1 MAAAGRS
8 AIARVRVINDSIET
22 AIAIA
27 RDGSRL
33 RIEID
38 GVPAMMVT
46 VEWPSPERLRLTAQH
61 GMPSEFLL
69 SRDGDMTV
77 VNHRGTRWQLLVLS
91 EVAALARVD
100 RKTSSSSSD
109 ILSELPGAI
118 TVINVTAGAHVL
130 AGDVLVVME
139 SMKLIFPLVA
149 PRDGTIATLRCA
161 IGDIVARG
169 QTLVQLE
176 PLAEPKPT

>member
-8 AIARVRVINDSIET
+8 ATARVRVINDSTET
-22 AIAIA
+22 VIGIA
-27 RDGSRL
+27 RDGNRL

-38 GVPAMMVT
+38 DAPAMMVT

-100 RKTSSSSSD
+100 RKTSSSGSD
-109 ILSELPGAI
+109 ILAELPGAV
-118 TVINVTAGAHVL
+118 TVINVTSGTQVQ

-149 PRDGTIATLRCA
+149 PRDGTVATLRCA

-176 PLAEPKPT
+176 PLTEPKAE

>member
-1 MAAAGRS
+1 
-8 AIARVRVINDSIET
+8 VRVINDGIET
-22 AIAIA
+22 AIGIA

-38 GVPAMMVT
+38 GVPAMLVM

-100 RKTSSSSSD
+100 RKTSSSGSD

-118 TVINVTAGAHVL
+118 TAINVAVGAHVL

-161 IGDIVARG
+161 ISDIVARG

-176 PLAEPKPT
+176 PLAESKPA